1 MLNVSVPMI
10 YRCVALFLVGVA
22 SLPAQVSPEA
32 LIEKG
37 HFKRAR
43 VLVEQRFRSDPKD
56 PEGLWL
62 MSSVKQAW
70 KDYAAAIDAAEKA
83 VAADP
88 KSARYHIRLANAL
101 SEEALRA
108 SKLRQLGFA
117 HRIKKEIETTLALDP
132 RNVEG
137 MKWLMEYNLQAP
149 ALFGGDKAKARAM
162 PDQIMKVDPVQGYFA
177 QIELARFDKQKDR
190 VEGLYRKALEARPAS
205 YEALMGVGNYCA
217 FQDIKKFEEAE
228 SHAREAVRIDSD
240 RIGAHNLLAGVLVRQ
255 AKWAELDRALSEA
268 EKAVPDNLMP
278 YYRAAANCLS
288 MNQELTRAEQYLR
301 KYLGQE
307 PEPNMPGI
315 ASAHRLLGMV
325 LEKQNRK
332 PDAIAEYQAA
342 VKIDPES
349 PAKQDLKRLK

>member
-1 MLNVSVPMI
+1 MI
-10 YRCVALFLVGVA
+10 YRCIALFLTGVA
-22 SLPAQVSPEA
+22 ALHAQVSPEA

-43 VLVEQRFRSDPKD
+43 VLAEQRFHSDPKD
-56 PEGLWL
+56 PQTLWL

-70 KDYAAAIDAAEKA
+70 KDYAPAIDFAEKA

-88 KSARYHIRLANAL
+88 KNARYHMRLADAL
-101 SEEALRA
+101 SDEAIRA

-137 MKWLMEYNLQAP
+137 MKWLMQYNLQAP
-149 ALFGGDKAKARAM
+149 ALFGGDKTKARAI
-162 PDQIMKVDPVQGYFA
+162 PAQIMQVDPVQGYFA
-177 QIELARFDKQKDR
+177 QVDLARFDKQNDR
-190 VEGLYRKALEARPAS
+190 VEGLFRKAVEARPSS
-205 YEALMGVGNYCA
+205 YEAHLGLGNYCA

-228 SHAREAVRIDSD
+228 SHAREALRIDSD
-240 RIGAHNLLAGVLVRQ
+240 RVGAHNLLAAALVRQ
-255 AKWAELDRALSEA
+255 GKWTELDRALAEA
-268 EKAVPDNLMP
+268 EKAIPDNLTP

-288 MNQELTRAEQYLR
+288 MNQELTRAEQYIR

-315 ASAHRLLGMV
+315 AEAHWRLGRV

-332 PDAIAEYQAA
+332 PEAISEYQTAL
-342 VKIDPES
+342 KMDPES